1 MPYKQNKINIF
12 SVAPMMGR
20 TDAFF
25 CMLLNLINKDIN
37 IYTEMI
43 HAETIIRS
51 NVLDNYKKLDNI
63 SRVSLQ
69 IAGNNPKTLTKAS
82 ILAEDIGFKEI
93 NINCGCPSPRV
104 LSGEFGISLLE
115 KPQLVAE
122 CVNEIKNKV
131 SCEISIKTRIGIN
144 YENNDAILD
153 FFLETLN
160 KADIKKYIIHARNA
174 IIKKMSARKN
184 LLIPKL
190 NYERV
195 YRLKKK
201 FKNNIIIINGGFLNT
216 TEYNNVLRKVDG
228 IMIGREAY
236 KNPWIF
242 DEKHFIGFDQKK
254 NVVLSYL
261 SILEEKFNNKRF
273 DFKALFHLYN
283 LFNNIAGSKEWKRK
297 VNSAINEKSLECLFN
312 YLRYYKV
319 YNV

>member
-1 MPYKQNKINIF
+1 MKMPYKQNKKNIF
-12 SVAPMMGR
+12 SIAPMMGK

-25 CMLLNLINKDIN
+25 CMLLNLINKDVN

-69 IAGNNPKTLTKAS
+69 IAGNNPKTLSKAS

-174 IIKKMSARKN
+174 IIKNISAKKN

-195 YRLKKK
+195 YRLKNK

-242 DEKHFIGFDQKK
+242 DEKHSIGLNKKK
-254 NVVLSYL
+254 NIVLTYL
-261 SILEEKFNNKRF
+261 SILEKRFNNKKF

-283 LFNNIAGSKEWKRK
+283 IFNNLAGSKEWKRK
-297 VNSAINEKSLECLFN
+297 INSAIKEKSLTCLFN
-312 YLRYYKV
+312 YLRYHKI
-319 YNV
+319 

>member
-12 SVAPMMGR
+12 SIAPMMGR

-82 ILAEDIGFKEI
+82 ILAEDVGFKEI

-144 YENNDAILD
+144 YENNDEILD

-160 KADIKKYIIHARNA
+160 KTDIKKYIIHARNA

-195 YRLKKK
+195 YRLKNK

-216 TEYNNVLRKVDG
+216 TEYNSVLRKVDG

-261 SILEEKFNNKRF
+261 SILEEKFNNKKF

-283 LFNNIAGSKEWKRK
+283 IFNNIEGSKEWKRK
-297 VNSAINEKSLECLFN
+297 INSAIKEKSLTCLFN
-312 YLRYYKV
+312 YLRYYKI
-319 YNV
+319 

>member
-12 SVAPMMGR
+12 SIAPMMGR

-82 ILAEDIGFKEI
+82 ILAEDVGFKEI

-144 YENNDAILD
+144 YENNDEILD

-160 KADIKKYIIHARNA
+160 KTDIKKYIIHARNA

-195 YRLKKK
+195 YRLKNK

-261 SILEEKFNNKRF
+261 SILEEKFNNKKF

-283 LFNNIAGSKEWKRK
+283 IFNNIEGSKEWKRK
-297 VNSAINEKSLECLFN
+297 INSAIKEKSLTCLFN
-312 YLRYYKV
+312 YLRYYKI
-319 YNV
+319 